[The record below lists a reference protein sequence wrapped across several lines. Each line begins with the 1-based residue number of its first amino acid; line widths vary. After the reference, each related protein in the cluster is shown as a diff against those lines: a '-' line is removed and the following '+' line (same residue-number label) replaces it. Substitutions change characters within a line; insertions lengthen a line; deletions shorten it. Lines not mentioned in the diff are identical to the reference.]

1 MRAEQKGER
10 HPSAL
15 PNLDDCLS
23 VDRPRL
29 RRMARDLARG
39 VQAAPGKRG
48 SAGAGAQQD
57 VSVQDQDAGGAPT
70 AAGVSPR
77 DERAAARASRLQA
90 DFDAQLARS
99 RAAFAARRG
108 ALPVPDFPPELPVSA
123 RRDEI
128 AAAFFAHQVIIVCG
142 ETGSGKTTQ
151 LPKIAITLGR
161 GVAGLIGHTQP
172 RRLAARATAS
182 RIAQEL
188 GSPLGQA
195 VGYKI
200 RFTDKTSER
209 SHIKLMTDGILLAET
224 QTDPL
229 LAAYDTLIIDEAH
242 ERSLNIDFLL
252 GYLRT
257 LLPRRPDLKVV
268 VTSATLD
275 AERFAKHFADAAGKP
290 APVIEVSGRLYP
302 IEMRYRPVESEDVD
316 PAAAARA
323 AARGGKAGDRSKDN
337 SRDLMDAL
345 VDAVDEAQRCGPGD
359 VLVFLPGEREIREAA
374 EALRKAHHLPGT
386 EVLSLFARQSA
397 QEQARVF
404 SPSNGR
410 RVVLSTNVAETSL
423 TVPGVRYVVDTG
435 LARIKRYSPRTKVEQ
450 LQVEKIAQ
458 SAAQQRAGRCGR
470 VMDGICFRL
479 YDEDDFN
486 RRSLHTD
493 PEILRSSLA
502 GVILRMKALKLGAV
516 EDFPFID
523 APGSRLIGDG
533 YALLAELG
541 AVTDDDERKLTPTGI
556 ELARLPL
563 DPRIGR
569 MILAARDRGAL
580 AELLVIAA
588 ALSVQDPRER
598 PQDSPGAAD
607 QAHARF
613 RGGEQD
619 EKSEFLWYWHLW
631 KAWDE
636 VQRHESSSKQ
646 KAWCKKHFLNTMRM
660 REWRD
665 VFAQLHTLCA
675 EHGWKESAQPANYEA
690 IHKALL
696 AGLLGNIGCK
706 VDDASGPQAGSYL
719 GARGIKFWPHPGS
732 ALAKKAGKWIMA
744 AEQVETSRLFGRC
757 IARIEPEWVE
767 EVGGHLINRQVF
779 EPHWSKS
786 SGAVRAWERGT
797 LYGLVIYPRRG
808 VAYRDID
815 PALCREL
822 FIREGLVQG
831 EIAEGPA
838 RAMAFLAHNQ
848 RLVAEIERLEHKSR
862 RPDVLV
868 DETLIEAFYDSRI
881 PAEVCDLA
889 GLEAWRKQAE
899 KAEPKLLYLSR
910 EQLMRHDAEGVTT
923 DRFPPALE
931 VLGQKLKLTYLHQP
945 GEADDGVTL
954 AVPLAMLNQ
963 IPANR
968 CEWLVPGLLEEKV
981 AALMKTV
988 PQKHRHRLQPV
999 AESAAAFMAAFE
1011 MGDFEIDEPLLKML
1025 QRFVEDRVQL
1035 KLPLESFR
1043 PENLKPHCFMN
1054 FRVIDEHGRVMGQ
1067 SRNLMEL
1074 RARFREQVAARF
1086 SAAKIGGA
1094 LAGALS
1100 GAGAGEGARGTAA
1113 RVGRSSNEGGADN
1126 GAAADRRVGAAGG
1139 GGAAARKG
1147 AGRRTGAEAESAA
1160 TAGLSAQSL
1169 SGFTSWSFGAL
1180 PELLEIR
1187 VGGREVIGFPAL
1199 HDDGDSVSLRPYDT
1213 PEEAARVH
1221 RRGLARL
1228 FALNLKDQVRAVERL
1243 PGLRELALQYMSFG
1257 TEAELK
1263 ARLVEATLTR
1273 CCLLDPLPVGAEA
1286 FAKRC
1291 AEAKSRVSLVAQEF
1305 MRLSGQLL
1313 AEYLAL
1319 QKRLSGLRAFPEVV
1333 ADIQA
1338 QLAALLPSDF
1348 VVAFP
1353 WAHLANFPR
1362 YLKAASVRLDKL
1374 RNNPVRDAQLMA
1386 DWKQLAQVWERERLA
1401 RRRAGVEEPALEEF
1415 RWLLEELRV
1424 GIYAQELKTPMP
1436 VSVKRLQKIWESRP
1450 R

>member
-1 MRAEQKGER
+1 MRAEHKGAR
-10 HPSAL
+10 RPSAL
-15 PNLDDCLS
+15 PNFDDCLS
-23 VDRPRL
+23 GDRPRL
-29 RRMARDLARG
+29 RRMARDLSHPSRA
-39 VQAAPGKRG
+39 
-48 SAGAGAQQD
+48 
-57 VSVQDQDAGGAPT
+57 
-70 AAGVSPR
+70 
-77 DERAAARASRLQA
+77 DERATAQRLRLRA
-90 DFDAQLARS
+90 DFDALLERS
-99 RAAFAARRG
+99 RAALRARRA
-108 ALPVPDFPPELPVSA
+108 ALPVPDFPPELPVSG

-128 AAAFFAHQVIIVCG
+128 ATALAAHQAIIVCG

-151 LPKIAITLGR
+151 LPKIAMTLGR

-188 GSPLGQA
+188 KSPLGEV

-200 RFTDKTSER
+200 RFTDKTGER
-209 SHIKLMTDGILLAET
+209 SHVKLMTDGILLAET

-252 GYLRT
+252 GYLKT

-275 AERFAKHFADAAGKP
+275 AERFARHFADAVGKP

-302 IEMRYRPVESEDVD
+302 IEMRYRPVESEEID
-316 PAAAARA
+316 PAAAARSA
-323 AARGGKAGDRSKDN
+323 AKGGREAAKDR

-386 EVLSLFARQSA
+386 EILPLFARQSA

-404 SPSNGR
+404 SASNGR

-423 TVPGVRYVVDTG
+423 TVPGIRYVVDTG
-435 LARIKRYSPRTKVEQ
+435 LARIKRYSPRNKVEQ
-450 LQVEKIAQ
+450 LQVEKIAR

-470 VMDGICFRL
+470 VMDGICIRL

-486 RRSLHTD
+486 RRPAHTD

-523 APGSRLIGDG
+523 APGARLIGDG

-541 AVTDDDERKLTPTGI
+541 AVSDDDERKLTPTGV
-556 ELARLPL
+556 ELAKLPL

-619 EKSEFLWYWHLW
+619 QKSEFLWYWHLW

-646 KAWCKKHFLNTMRM
+646 KAWCKKHFLNYMRM

-675 EHGWKESAQPANYEA
+675 EHGWKENEQPANYEA

-696 AGLLGNIGCK
+696 AGLLGNVGCK
-706 VDDASGPQAGSYL
+706 VEDASGPQAGAYL

-767 EVGGHLINRQVF
+767 EVGGHLIKRQVF
-779 EPHWSKS
+779 EPHWSKA

-868 DETLIEAFYDSRI
+868 DETLIEAFYDSKL

-889 GLEAWRKQAE
+889 GLEAWRKPAE
-899 KAEPKLLYLSR
+899 KAEPRLLHLSR

-923 DRFPPALE
+923 DRFPPTLE
-931 VLGQKLKLTYLHQP
+931 VLGQKLKLAYLHQP

-999 AESAAAFMAAFE
+999 AESAAAFMAVFE
-1011 MGDFEIDEPLLKML
+1011 AGEFDTDEPLLKML
-1025 QRFVEDRVQL
+1025 QRFVEERVQL

-1054 FRVIDEHGRVMGQ
+1054 FRVIDEHGRLMGQ

-1100 GAGAGEGARGTAA
+1100 VVGVGGAGGGQGVGAGGAGVSARGGGSDSVAGEVAGRARSGADARDAAADVGGRAGAGQPGGKGSGKAA
-1113 RVGRSSNEGGADN
+1113 GDAAGRS
-1126 GAAADRRVGAAGG
+1126 AAP
-1139 GGAAARKG
+1139 
-1147 AGRRTGAEAESAA
+1147 
-1160 TAGLSAQSL
+1160 AGLPAQVL
-1169 SGFTSWSFGAL
+1169 SGFTAWTFGAL
-1180 PELLEIR
+1180 PELLEVR
-1187 VGGREVIGFPAL
+1187 VAGREVIGFPAL
-1199 HDDGDSVSLRPYDT
+1199 HDDGDSVSLRPHDT
-1213 PEEAARVH
+1213 PEEASRVH

-1243 PGLRELALQYMSFG
+1243 PGLRELALQYMGFG

-1263 ARLVEATLTR
+1263 ARLIEATLGR
-1273 CCLLDPLPVGAEA
+1273 CCLLEPLPTVADA

-1305 MRLSGQLL
+1305 MRLTGQLL
-1313 AEYLAL
+1313 VEHAAL
-1319 QKRLSGLRAFPEVV
+1319 QKRLSGLKTFPEVV
-1333 ADIQA
+1333 ADIQG
-1338 QLAALLPSDF
+1338 QLGALLPKDF
-1348 VVAFP
+1348 LVAFE
-1353 WAHLANFPR
+1353 WDKLAHFAR
-1362 YLKAASVRLDKL
+1362 YLKGAAVRLDKL
-1374 RNNPVRDAQLMA
+1374 RNNPARDAQAMA
-1386 DWKQLAQVWERERLA
+1386 EWKQLAQAWERERLA
-1401 RRRAGVEEPALEEF
+1401 RRRAGVEDPALEEF

-1424 GIYAQELKTPMP
+1424 GLYAQELRTPMP

>member
-1 MRAEQKGER
+1 MRAEHKGAR
-10 HPSAL
+10 RPSAL
-15 PNLDDCLS
+15 PNFDDCLS
-23 VDRPRL
+23 GDRPRL
-29 RRMARDLARG
+29 RRMARDLSHPSRA
-39 VQAAPGKRG
+39 
-48 SAGAGAQQD
+48 
-57 VSVQDQDAGGAPT
+57 
-70 AAGVSPR
+70 
-77 DERAAARASRLQA
+77 DERATAQRLRLRA
-90 DFDAQLARS
+90 DFDALLERS
-99 RAAFAARRG
+99 RAALRARRA
-108 ALPVPDFPPELPVSA
+108 ALPVPDFPPELPVSG

-128 AAAFFAHQVIIVCG
+128 ATALAAHQVIIVCG

-151 LPKIAITLGR
+151 LPKIAMTLGR

-188 GSPLGQA
+188 KSPLGEV

-200 RFTDKTSER
+200 RFTDKTGER
-209 SHIKLMTDGILLAET
+209 SHVKLMTDGILLAET

-252 GYLRT
+252 GYLKT

-275 AERFAKHFADAAGKP
+275 AERFARHFADAAGKP

-302 IEMRYRPVESEDVD
+302 IEMRYRPVESEEID
-316 PAAAARA
+316 PAAAARSA
-323 AARGGKAGDRSKDN
+323 AKGGREAAKDR

-386 EVLSLFARQSA
+386 EILPLFARQSA

-404 SPSNGR
+404 SASNGR

-423 TVPGVRYVVDTG
+423 TVPGIRYVVDTG
-435 LARIKRYSPRTKVEQ
+435 LARIKRYSPRNKVEQ
-450 LQVEKIAQ
+450 LQVEKIAR

-470 VMDGICFRL
+470 VMDGICIRL

-486 RRSLHTD
+486 RRPAHTD

-523 APGSRLIGDG
+523 APGARLIGDG

-541 AVTDDDERKLTPTGI
+541 AVSDDDERKLTPTGV
-556 ELARLPL
+556 ELAKLPL

-619 EKSEFLWYWHLW
+619 QKSEFLWYWHLW

-646 KAWCKKHFLNTMRM
+646 KAWCKKHFLNYMRM

-675 EHGWKESAQPANYEA
+675 EHGWKENEQPANYEA

-706 VDDASGPQAGSYL
+706 VEDASGPQAGAYL

-767 EVGGHLINRQVF
+767 EVGGHLIKRQVF
-779 EPHWSKS
+779 EPHWSKA

-868 DETLIEAFYDSRI
+868 DETLIEAFYDSKL

-889 GLEAWRKQAE
+889 GLEAWRKPAE
-899 KAEPKLLYLSR
+899 KAEPRLLHLSR

-923 DRFPPALE
+923 DRFPPTLE
-931 VLGQKLKLTYLHQP
+931 VLGQKLKLAYLHQP

-999 AESAAAFMAAFE
+999 AESAAAFMAVFE
-1011 MGDFEIDEPLLKML
+1011 AGEFDTDEPLLKML
-1025 QRFVEDRVQL
+1025 QRFVEERVQL

-1054 FRVIDEHGRVMGQ
+1054 FRVIDEHGRLMGQ

-1100 GAGAGEGARGTAA
+1100 VVGVGGAGGGQGVGAGGAGVSARGGGSDSVAGEVAGRARSGADARDAAADVGGRAGAGQPGGKGSGKAA
-1113 RVGRSSNEGGADN
+1113 GDAAGRS
-1126 GAAADRRVGAAGG
+1126 AAP
-1139 GGAAARKG
+1139 
-1147 AGRRTGAEAESAA
+1147 AE
-1160 TAGLSAQSL
+1160 LPAQVL
-1169 SGFTSWSFGAL
+1169 SGFTAWTFGAL
-1180 PELLEIR
+1180 PELLEVR
-1187 VGGREVIGFPAL
+1187 VAGREVIGFPAL
-1199 HDDGDSVSLRPYDT
+1199 HDDGDSVSLRPHDT
-1213 PEEAARVH
+1213 PEEASRVH

-1243 PGLRELALQYMSFG
+1243 PGLRELALQYMGFG

-1263 ARLVEATLTR
+1263 ARLIEATLGR
-1273 CCLLDPLPVGAEA
+1273 CCLLEPLPTDADA

-1305 MRLSGQLL
+1305 MRLTGQLL
-1313 AEYLAL
+1313 VEHAAL
-1319 QKRLSGLRAFPEVV
+1319 QKRLSGLKTFPEVV
-1333 ADIQA
+1333 ADIQG
-1338 QLAALLPSDF
+1338 QLGALLPKDF
-1348 VVAFP
+1348 LVAFE
-1353 WAHLANFPR
+1353 WDKLAHFAR
-1362 YLKAASVRLDKL
+1362 YLKGAAVRLDKL
-1374 RNNPVRDAQLMA
+1374 RNNPARDAQAMA
-1386 DWKQLAQVWERERLA
+1386 EWKQLAQAWERERLA
-1401 RRRAGVEEPALEEF
+1401 RRRAGVEDPALEEF

-1424 GIYAQELKTPMP
+1424 GLYAQELRTPMP

>member
-1 MRAEQKGER
+1 MRAEQRSER
-10 HPSAL
+10 RPAAL
-15 PNLDDCLS
+15 PNFDDCLCA
-23 VDRPRL
+23 DRPRL
-29 RRMARDLARG
+29 RRMARELARG
-39 VQAAPGKRG
+39 VQAATG
-48 SAGAGAQQD
+48 
-57 VSVQDQDAGGAPT
+57 T
-70 AAGVSPR
+70 
-77 DERAAARASRLQA
+77 RAARLQA
-90 DFDAQLARS
+90 DFDALREGS
-99 RAAFAARRG
+99 RTACAARRA

-128 AAAFFAHQVIIVCG
+128 AAALAAHQVIIVCG

-151 LPKIAITLGR
+151 LPKIALTLGR

-188 GSPLGQA
+188 KSPLGEV

-200 RFTDKTSER
+200 RFTDKTSAR

-252 GYLRT
+252 GYLKT

-275 AERFAKHFADAAGKP
+275 AERFARHFADAAGRP

-302 IEMRYRPVESEDVD
+302 IEMRYRPVEREDVEAETAKSD
-316 PAAAARA
+316 KSR
-323 AARGGKAGDRSKDN
+323 

-359 VLVFLPGEREIREAA
+359 VLVFLPGEREIREAS

-386 EVLSLFARQSA
+386 EILPLFARQSA

-404 SPSNGR
+404 SPSSGR

-435 LARIKRYSPRTKVEQ
+435 LARIKRYSPRNKVEQ

-479 YDEDDFN
+479 YDEGDFS
-486 RRSLHTD
+486 RRQSHTD

-502 GVILRMKALKLGAV
+502 GVILRMKALKLGTV

-541 AVTDDDERKLTPTGI
+541 AVSEDDERRLTPIGH
-556 ELARLPL
+556 ELAKLPL

-580 AELLVIAA
+580 AELLVITA

-607 QAHARF
+607 QAHAKF

-619 EKSEFLWYWHLW
+619 QKSEFLWYWHLW

-646 KAWCKKHFLNTMRM
+646 KAWCKKHFLNYMRM

-665 VFAQLHTLCA
+665 VFSQLHTLCA
-675 EHGWKESAQPANYEA
+675 EHGWKENAQPANYEA
-690 IHKALL
+690 IQKALL

-706 VDDASGPQAGSYL
+706 VDDGDHATKGPQAGSYL

-732 ALAKKAGKWIMA
+732 SLAKKAGKWIMA

-767 EVGGHLINRQVF
+767 EVGGHLVKRQVF

-848 RLVAEIERLEHKSR
+848 RLVADIERLEHKSR

-868 DETLIEAFYDSRI
+868 DEALIEAFYDSKL
-881 PAEVCDLA
+881 PADVCDVA

-899 KAEPKLLYLSR
+899 KAEPKLLHLSR
-910 EQLMRHDAEGVTT
+910 EQLMRHEAEGVTT

-963 IPANR
+963 IPGCR

-981 AALMKTV
+981 AALMRTV

-999 AESAAAFMAAFE
+999 AESAAMFMAAFE
-1011 MGDFEIDEPLLKML
+1011 AGEFDTDEPLLKML
-1025 QRFVEDRVQL
+1025 QRFVEARVQL

-1094 LAGALS
+1094 LAGALAATGAQAAAVS
-1100 GAGAGEGARGTAA
+1100 VGRADPRQRGGGDRAGAQ
-1113 RVGRSSNEGGADN
+1113 S
-1126 GAAADRRVGAAGG
+1126 
-1139 GGAAARKG
+1139 AAARHGVSVGKRG
-1147 AGRRTGAEAESAA
+1147 GEDAAAAEEVR
-1160 TAGLSAQSL
+1160 AQAL
-1169 SGFTSWSFGAL
+1169 SGFTNWSFGTL

-1187 VGGREVIGFPAL
+1187 VAGREVIGFPAL
-1199 HDDGDSVSLRPYDT
+1199 HDDGESVSLRPYDT

-1221 RRGLARL
+1221 RCGLTRL
-1228 FALNLKDQVRAVERL
+1228 FALSLKDQVRAIERL

-1273 CCLLDPLPVGAEA
+1273 CCLLEPLPTDADA
-1286 FAKRC
+1286 FARRC
-1291 AEAKSRVSLVAQEF
+1291 AEARARVSLVAQEF
-1305 MRLSGQLL
+1305 MRLVGPVL
-1313 AEYLAL
+1313 AELSAL
-1319 QKRLSGLRAFPEVV
+1319 HKRLSGLKAFPEVV

-1338 QLAALLPSDF
+1338 QLAALLPTDF
-1348 VVAFP
+1348 LIALP
-1353 WAHLANFPR
+1353 WERLANFPR
-1362 YLKAASVRLDKL
+1362 YLKAASIRLDKL
-1374 RNNPVRDAQLMA
+1374 RNNPARDAQSMGE
-1386 DWKQLAQVWERERLA
+1386 WKALAQTWERERLA
-1401 RRRAGVEEPALEEF
+1401 RRRAGVEDPALEEF

-1424 GIYAQELKTPMP
+1424 GLFAQELKTPMP
-1436 VSVKRLQKIWESRP
+1436 VSVKRLQKIWDSRP

>member
-1 MRAEQKGER
+1 MRAEHRGAR
-10 HPSAL
+10 RPSEVRKPDEAFG
-15 PNLDDCLS
+15 DCLS
-23 VDRPRL
+23 ADRPRL
-29 RRMARDLARG
+29 RRLSRELAHR
-39 VQAAPGKRG
+39 PGAEPK
-48 SAGAGAQQD
+48 AQ
-57 VSVQDQDAGGAPT
+57 
-70 AAGVSPR
+70 
-77 DERAAARASRLQA
+77 ERHARLQA
-90 DFDAQLARS
+90 DLEALLERS
-99 RAAFAARRG
+99 RAAFATRRA

-128 AAAFFAHQVIIVCG
+128 AAAMAEHQVIIVCG

-151 LPKIAITLGR
+151 LPKIAMTLGR
-161 GVAGLIGHTQP
+161 GAAGLIGHTQP

-188 GSPLGQA
+188 NSPLGQA

-200 RFTDKTSER
+200 RFTDRTGER
-209 SHIKLMTDGILLAET
+209 SHIKLMTDGILLAEN

-252 GYLRT
+252 GYLKT
-257 LLPRRPDLKVV
+257 LLPRRPDLKLI

-275 AERFAKHFADAAGKP
+275 AERFARHFADAAGRP

-302 IEMRYRPVESEDVD
+302 IELRYRPVESDGAD
-316 PAAAARA
+316 AATAARPA
-323 AARGGKAGDRSKDN
+323 AARGERGERRREDGGRGRD
-337 SRDLMDAL
+337 RDLLDAL

-386 EVLSLFARQSA
+386 EILPLFARQSA

-423 TVPGVRYVVDTG
+423 TVPGIRYVVDTG
-435 LARIKRYSPRTKVEQ
+435 LARVKRYSPRNKVEQ

-470 VMDGICFRL
+470 VMDGICIRL
-479 YDEDDFN
+479 YDEDDFK
-486 RRSLHTD
+486 RRQAHTD

-541 AVTDDDERKLTPTGI
+541 AVTDDDERRLTPSGI
-556 ELARLPL
+556 ELAKLPL

-580 AELLVIAA
+580 AEMLVIAA

-619 EKSEFLWYWHLW
+619 QKSEFLWYWQLW

-646 KAWCKKHFLNTMRM
+646 KAWCKKNFLNYMRM

-675 EHGWKESAQPANYEA
+675 EHGWKENDQPANYEA

-696 AGLLGNIGCK
+696 AGLLGNVGCR
-706 VDDASGPQAGSYL
+706 VEDASGQQAGAYL

-767 EVGGHLINRQVF
+767 EVGAHLLRRQVF

-797 LYGLVIYPRRG
+797 LYGLTIYPRRG

-831 EIAEGPA
+831 EIADGAA
-838 RAMAFLAHNQ
+838 RSMAFLAHNR

-868 DETLIEAFYDSRI
+868 DEALIEAFYDSKL
-881 PAEVCDLA
+881 PEDVCDVA
-889 GLEAWRKQAE
+889 GFEAWRRKAE
-899 KAEPKLLYLSR
+899 KAEPKLLHLSR
-910 EQLMRHDAEGVTT
+910 EQLMRHEAEGVTT
-923 DRFPPALE
+923 DRFPAVME
-931 VLGQKLKLTYLHQP
+931 VLGQKLKLAYLHQP

-954 AVPLAMLNQ
+954 TVPLAMLNQ

-999 AESAAAFMAAFE
+999 ADSAAAFMAACEAGEF
-1011 MGDFEIDEPLLKML
+1011 DTDEPLLKML
-1025 QRFVEDRVQL
+1025 QRFVEERVQL

-1054 FRVIDEHGRVMGQ
+1054 FRIVDEHGRVMGQ

-1074 RARFREQVAARF
+1074 RARFRDQVAARF

-1094 LAGALS
+1094 MAEALS
-1100 GAGAGEGARGTAA
+1100 GAGVAGGGKTAQHAAAGRAGGEARTAA
-1113 RVGRSSNEGGADN
+1113 ASDAPAKDRAGKTEEQGRAKQGRAKQE
-1126 GAAADRRVGAAGG
+1126 GAAAV
-1139 GGAAARKG
+1139 
-1147 AGRRTGAEAESAA
+1147 AETPAP
-1160 TAGLSAQSL
+1160 TL
-1169 SGFTSWSFGAL
+1169 SGFTAWSFGDL
-1180 PELLEIR
+1180 PELLEVR
-1187 VGGREVIGFPAL
+1187 VAGREVIGFPAL

-1228 FALNLKDQVRAVERL
+1228 FALNLKDQVKAVERL
-1243 PGLRELALQYMSFG
+1243 PGLRELALQYMNFG

-1263 ARLVEATLTR
+1263 ARLVEATLAR
-1273 CCLLDPLPVGAEA
+1273 CCLLEPLPASADG
-1286 FAKRC
+1286 FARRC
-1291 AEAKSRVSLVAQEF
+1291 AEAKPRVSLVAQEF
-1305 MRLSGQLL
+1305 MRLTGQLL
-1313 AEYLAL
+1313 TEHAAL
-1319 QKRLSGLRAFPEVV
+1319 QKRLAGLKTFPDAV

-1338 QLAALLPSDF
+1338 QLATLLPKDF
-1348 VVAFP
+1348 LLVFP
-1353 WAHLANFPR
+1353 WERLAHFPR
-1362 YLKAASVRLDKL
+1362 YLKGASVRLDKL
-1374 RNNPVRDAQLMA
+1374 RNNPARDAQSMA
-1386 DWKQLAQVWERERLA
+1386 EWKGLAQAWERERQA
-1401 RRRAGVEEPALEEF
+1401 RRRAGVEDPALEEF

-1424 GIYAQELKTPMP
+1424 GLYAQELRTPMP
-1436 VSVKRLQKIWESRP
+1436 VSVKRLQKIWDSRP

>member
-1 MRAEQKGER
+1 MRAEHKGAR
-10 HPSAL
+10 RPSAL
-15 PNLDDCLS
+15 PNFDDCLS
-23 VDRPRL
+23 GDRPRL
-29 RRMARDLARG
+29 RRTARDLSH
-39 VQAAPGKRG
+39 P
-48 SAGAGAQQD
+48 
-57 VSVQDQDAGGAPT
+57 
-70 AAGVSPR
+70 PR
-77 DERAAARASRLQA
+77 ADERATVQRLRLQA
-90 DFDAQLARS
+90 DFDALLERS
-99 RAAFAARRG
+99 RAALRARRA
-108 ALPVPDFPPELPVSA
+108 ALPVPDFPPELPVSG

-128 AAAFFAHQVIIVCG
+128 ATALAAHQVIIVCG

-151 LPKIAITLGR
+151 LPKIAMTLGR

-188 GSPLGQA
+188 KSPLGEV

-200 RFTDKTSER
+200 RFTDKTGER
-209 SHIKLMTDGILLAET
+209 SHVKLMTDGILLAET

-252 GYLRT
+252 GYLKT

-275 AERFAKHFADAAGKP
+275 AERFARHFADAAGKP

-302 IEMRYRPVESEDVD
+302 IEMRYRPVESEEID
-316 PAAAARA
+316 PAAAARSA
-323 AARGGKAGDRSKDN
+323 AKGGREAAKDR

-386 EVLSLFARQSA
+386 EILPLFARQSA

-404 SPSNGR
+404 SASNGR

-423 TVPGVRYVVDTG
+423 TVPGIRYVVDTG
-435 LARIKRYSPRTKVEQ
+435 LARIKRYSPRNKVEQ
-450 LQVEKIAQ
+450 LQVEKIAR

-470 VMDGICFRL
+470 VMDGICIRL

-486 RRSLHTD
+486 RRPAHTD

-523 APGSRLIGDG
+523 APGARLIGDG

-541 AVTDDDERKLTPTGI
+541 AVSDDDERKLTPTGV
-556 ELARLPL
+556 ELAKLPL

-619 EKSEFLWYWHLW
+619 QKSEFLWYWHLW

-646 KAWCKKHFLNTMRM
+646 KAWCKKHFLNYMRM

-675 EHGWKESAQPANYEA
+675 EHGWKENEQPANYEA

-696 AGLLGNIGCK
+696 AGLLGNVGCK
-706 VDDASGPQAGSYL
+706 VEDASGPQAGAYL

-767 EVGGHLINRQVF
+767 EVGGHLIKRQVF
-779 EPHWSKS
+779 EPHWSKA

-868 DETLIEAFYDSRI
+868 DETLIEAFYDSKL

-889 GLEAWRKQAE
+889 GLEAWRKPAE
-899 KAEPKLLYLSR
+899 KAEPRLLHLSR

-923 DRFPPALE
+923 DRFPPTLE
-931 VLGQKLKLTYLHQP
+931 VLGQKLKLAYLHQP

-999 AESAAAFMAAFE
+999 AESAAAFMAVFE
-1011 MGDFEIDEPLLKML
+1011 AGEFDTDEPLLKML
-1025 QRFVEDRVQL
+1025 QRFVEERVQL

-1054 FRVIDEHGRVMGQ
+1054 FRVIDEHGRLMGQ

-1100 GAGAGEGARGTAA
+1100 
-1113 RVGRSSNEGGADN
+1113 V
-1126 GAAADRRVGAAGG
+1126 VGG
-1139 GGAAARKG
+1139 GGAGGGQGVG
-1147 AGRRTGAEAESAA
+1147 AGGAGVSARGAGSESVAGEVAGRARSGADARDAAADVGGRAGAGQPGGKGSGKAAGDAAGRSAA
-1160 TAGLSAQSL
+1160 PAGLPAQVL
-1169 SGFTSWSFGAL
+1169 SGFTAWTFGAL
-1180 PELLEIR
+1180 PELLEVR
-1187 VGGREVIGFPAL
+1187 VAGREVIGFPAL
-1199 HDDGDSVSLRPYDT
+1199 HDDGDSVSLRPHDT
-1213 PEEAARVH
+1213 PEEASRVH

-1243 PGLRELALQYMSFG
+1243 PGLRELALQYMGFG

-1263 ARLVEATLTR
+1263 ARLIEATLGR
-1273 CCLLDPLPVGAEA
+1273 CCLLEPLPTDADA

-1305 MRLSGQLL
+1305 MRLTGQLL
-1313 AEYLAL
+1313 VEHAAL
-1319 QKRLSGLRAFPEVV
+1319 QKRLSGLKTFPEVV
-1333 ADIQA
+1333 ADIQG
-1338 QLAALLPSDF
+1338 QLGALLPKDF
-1348 VVAFP
+1348 LVAFE
-1353 WAHLANFPR
+1353 WDKLAHFAR
-1362 YLKAASVRLDKL
+1362 YLKGAAVRLDKL
-1374 RNNPVRDAQLMA
+1374 RNNPARDAQAMA
-1386 DWKQLAQVWERERLA
+1386 EWKQLAQAWERERLA
-1401 RRRAGVEEPALEEF
+1401 RRRAGVEDPALEEF

-1424 GIYAQELKTPMP
+1424 GLYAQELRTPMP

>member
-1 MRAEQKGER
+1 MRAEHKGAR
-10 HPSAL
+10 RPSAL
-15 PNLDDCLS
+15 PNFDDCLS
-23 VDRPRL
+23 GDRPRL
-29 RRMARDLARG
+29 RRMARDLSHPSRA
-39 VQAAPGKRG
+39 
-48 SAGAGAQQD
+48 
-57 VSVQDQDAGGAPT
+57 
-70 AAGVSPR
+70 
-77 DERAAARASRLQA
+77 DERATAQRLRLQA
-90 DFDAQLARS
+90 DFDALLERS
-99 RAAFAARRG
+99 RAALRARRA
-108 ALPVPDFPPELPVSA
+108 ALPVPDFPPELPVSG

-128 AAAFFAHQVIIVCG
+128 ATALAAHQVIIVCG

-151 LPKIAITLGR
+151 LPKIAMTLGR

-188 GSPLGQA
+188 KSPLGEV

-200 RFTDKTSER
+200 RFTDKTGER
-209 SHIKLMTDGILLAET
+209 SHVKLMTDGILLAET

-252 GYLRT
+252 GYLKT

-275 AERFAKHFADAAGKP
+275 AERFARHFADAAGKP

-302 IEMRYRPVESEDVD
+302 IEMRYRPVESEEID
-316 PAAAARA
+316 PAAAARSA
-323 AARGGKAGDRSKDN
+323 AKGGREAAKDR

-386 EVLSLFARQSA
+386 EILPLFARQSA

-404 SPSNGR
+404 SASNGR

-423 TVPGVRYVVDTG
+423 TVPGIRYVVDTG
-435 LARIKRYSPRTKVEQ
+435 LARIKRYSPRNKVEQ
-450 LQVEKIAQ
+450 LQVEKIAR

-470 VMDGICFRL
+470 VMDGICIRL

-486 RRSLHTD
+486 RRPAHTD

-523 APGSRLIGDG
+523 APGARLIGDG

-541 AVTDDDERKLTPTGI
+541 AVSDDDERKLTPTGV
-556 ELARLPL
+556 ELAKLPL

-619 EKSEFLWYWHLW
+619 QKSEFLWYWHLW

-646 KAWCKKHFLNTMRM
+646 KAWCKKHFLNYMRM

-675 EHGWKESAQPANYEA
+675 EHGWKENEQPANYEA

-696 AGLLGNIGCK
+696 AGLLGNVGCK
-706 VDDASGPQAGSYL
+706 VEDASGPQAGAYL

-767 EVGGHLINRQVF
+767 EVGGHLIKRQVF
-779 EPHWSKS
+779 EPHWSKA

-868 DETLIEAFYDSRI
+868 DETLIEAFYDSKL

-889 GLEAWRKQAE
+889 ALEAWRKQAE
-899 KAEPKLLYLSR
+899 KAEPKLLHLSR

-923 DRFPPALE
+923 DRFPPTLE
-931 VLGQKLKLTYLHQP
+931 VLGQKLKLAYLHQP

-999 AESAAAFMAAFE
+999 AESAAAFMAVFE
-1011 MGDFEIDEPLLKML
+1011 AGEFDTDEPLLKML
-1025 QRFVEDRVQL
+1025 QRFVEERVQL

-1054 FRVIDEHGRVMGQ
+1054 FRVIDEHGRLMGQ

-1100 GAGAGEGARGTAA
+1100 VVGVGGAGGGQGVGAGGAGVSARGAGSESVAGEVAGRARSGADARDAAADVGGRAGAGQPGGKGSGKAA
-1113 RVGRSSNEGGADN
+1113 GDAAGRS
-1126 GAAADRRVGAAGG
+1126 AAP
-1139 GGAAARKG
+1139 
-1147 AGRRTGAEAESAA
+1147 AE
-1160 TAGLSAQSL
+1160 LPAQVL
-1169 SGFTSWSFGAL
+1169 SGFTAWTFGAL
-1180 PELLEIR
+1180 PELLEVR
-1187 VGGREVIGFPAL
+1187 VAGREVIGFPAL
-1199 HDDGDSVSLRPYDT
+1199 HDDGDSVSLRPHDT
-1213 PEEAARVH
+1213 PEEASRVH

-1243 PGLRELALQYMSFG
+1243 PGLRELALQYMGFG

-1263 ARLVEATLTR
+1263 ARLIEATLGR
-1273 CCLLDPLPVGAEA
+1273 CCLLEPLPTDADA

-1305 MRLSGQLL
+1305 MRLTGQLL
-1313 AEYLAL
+1313 VEHAAL
-1319 QKRLSGLRAFPEVV
+1319 QKRLSGLKTFPEVV
-1333 ADIQA
+1333 ADIQG
-1338 QLAALLPSDF
+1338 QLGALLPKDF
-1348 VVAFP
+1348 LVAFE
-1353 WAHLANFPR
+1353 WDKLAHFAR
-1362 YLKAASVRLDKL
+1362 YLKGAAVRLDKL
-1374 RNNPVRDAQLMA
+1374 RNNPARDAQAMA
-1386 DWKQLAQVWERERLA
+1386 EWKQLAQAWERERLA
-1401 RRRAGVEEPALEEF
+1401 RRRAGVEDPALEEF

-1424 GIYAQELKTPMP
+1424 GLYAQELRTPMP